1 LRIAHEMANMIEENL
16 LEDGKLAVGHR
27 TFPLQFR

>member
-1 LRIAHEMANMIEENL
+1 MADMIEEHL
-16 LEDGKLAVGHR
+16 LVDGKLAVGHR

>member
-1 LRIAHEMANMIEENL
+1 VIEENL

-27 TFPLQFR
+27 TIHLQFR

>member
-1 LRIAHEMANMIEENL
+1 MIEENL

>member
-1 LRIAHEMANMIEENL
+1 LRLAHEMGDVIEENL

-27 TFPLQFR
+27 TIHLQFR